1 MHSNIWIKLFII
13 NFRYYRTNQL
23 NKINIHHYKTK
34 HNTNMKKR
42 VTSEFKTSG
51 AAWTTVDNWR
61 GFAFVIL
68 NVLPETKHRDW
79 SFSFEDNNGEEFE
92 EREREGMN
100 VAEREET
107 AIETNSLKRKK
118 ERKKDCVVN
127 KKIKNY
133 PLFYFP
139 FSIFFFLFF
148 FGCYYFILF
157 IGFEPQGILEMLP
170 PPLGLVHTLQQS
182 IWNQFYGAQVRLV
195 MDL

>member
-1 MHSNIWIKLFII
+1 MELLILELNFTLKFVVHNAFKHMNQII
-13 NFRYYRTNQL
+13 HNQFSLLQYRTNQL
-23 NKINIHHYKTK
+23 NKINIHHCKTK

-118 ERKKDCVVN
+118 ERLC
-127 KKIKNY
+127 
-133 PLFYFP
+133 
-139 FSIFFFLFF
+139 
-148 FGCYYFILF
+148 C
-157 IGFEPQGILEMLP
+157 Q
-170 PPLGLVHTLQQS
+170 
-182 IWNQFYGAQVRLV
+182 
-195 MDL
+195 

>member
-1 MHSNIWIKLFII
+1 MHSSIWIKLFII

-118 ERKKDCVVN
+118 ERKIVLWIRRLRIIRCF
-127 KKIKNY
+127 IFLF
-133 PLFYFP
+133 LFY
-139 FSIFFFLFF
+139 F